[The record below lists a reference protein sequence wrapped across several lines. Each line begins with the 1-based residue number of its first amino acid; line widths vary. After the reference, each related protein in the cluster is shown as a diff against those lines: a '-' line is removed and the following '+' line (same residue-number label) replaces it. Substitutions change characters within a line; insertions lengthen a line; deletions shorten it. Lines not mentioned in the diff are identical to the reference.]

1 MAAYMAVWSGI
12 SGIEDAPVGHVIN
25 SPGVGKDPVM
35 RAKKAGFTLVELLV
49 VIGIIAVLIG
59 ILLPAL
65 NKARMQANSAQC
77 LSNMR
82 QIGLAI
88 QNYANDYNGYMVPTQ
103 WIKGSYTAPTPPATT
118 GTYSPN
124 ATAQDSWE
132 TILVYGH
139 YLPRPRTMRVSGYA
153 ISFAGNLPDQ
163 TQHTEG
169 NVFFCP
175 QNNYFNG
182 VSLFH
187 TSNQDKQPS
196 QFDNSIW
203 IDSWYFINGEDQQ
216 YETANNHTPSA
227 VQVVDK
233 TTLAYLPYQFWPR
246 AGNLRHPANLV
257 LLFEGIS
264 INVRN
269 GPGTRWLPAH
279 NNNTSTNLLFCDG
292 HAEPVGVNNGSG
304 SATDL
309 MNNNSSTQN
318 LFKSMSV
325 TGTLW
330 CYDRF

>member
-1 MAAYMAVWSGI
+1 M
-12 SGIEDAPVGHVIN
+12 
-25 SPGVGKDPVM
+25 
-35 RAKKAGFTLVELLV
+35 GFTLVELLV
-49 VIGIIAVLIG
+49 VIGIIAVLVA

-65 NKARMQANSAQC
+65 NKARQQANSAQC

-103 WIKGSYTAPTPPATT
+103 WIKGSYTPPIPPATV
-118 GTYSPN
+118 GTFSQN

-139 YLPRPRTMRVSGYA
+139 YVPRPSTMRKSGYA
-153 ISFAGNLPDQ
+153 NAFGGNPADQ
-163 TQHTEG
+163 MQYTAG
-169 NVFFCP
+169 NVFYCP

-182 VSLFH
+182 ISLFH

-216 YETANNHTPSA
+216 YQTAGNHTPSA

-233 TTLAYLPYQFWPR
+233 NTLAYFPYQFWPKT
-246 AGNLRHPANLV
+246 GNFKHSANLA
-257 LLFEGIS
+257 LLFEGTS

-279 NNNTSTNLLFCDG
+279 NNNSTTNILYCDG
-292 HAEPVGVNNGSG
+292 HAEPIGVNNSNL
-304 SATDL
+304 A
-309 MNNNSSTQN
+309 NPASTQS
-318 LFKSMSV
+318 LFNNMSV

-330 CYDRF
+330 LYDRF

>member
-1 MAAYMAVWSGI
+1 MA
-12 SGIEDAPVGHVIN
+12 
-25 SPGVGKDPVM
+25 GKDPVM
-35 RAKKAGFTLVELLV
+35 REKRAGFTLVELLV

-88 QNYANDYNGYMVPTQ
+88 QNYSNDYNGYMVPTQ
-103 WIKGSYTAPTPPATT
+103 WIKGSYNAGT
-118 GTYSPN
+118 GTFTQN

-139 YLPRPRTMRVSGYA
+139 YLPRPRTMRISGYA
-153 ISFAGNLPDQ
+153 NSFGGNGPDQ
-163 TQHTEG
+163 TQYMDG

-175 QNNYFNG
+175 QNNYYNG
-182 VSLFH
+182 VALFH

-216 YETANNHTPSA
+216 YETAGNHTPSA
-227 VQVVDK
+227 VQIVDK
-233 TTLAYLPYQFWPR
+233 TTLAYLPYQFWPKSS
-246 AGNLRHPANLV
+246 NLKHSANLV

-269 GPGTRWLPAH
+269 APGTRWLPAH
-279 NNNTSTNLLFCDG
+279 NNNTTTNILYCDG
-292 HAEPVGVNNGSG
+292 HAEPIGVNNSIL
-304 SATDL
+304 A
-309 MNNNSSTQN
+309 NQSSTQS
-318 LFKSMSV
+318 LFNNQSV

-330 CYDRF
+330 LYDKFQ